1 MKLKT
6 SSRTYEERIAICKG
20 CKHFR
25 SSINQ
30 CKKCGCFM
38 KVKAAIAFTRCP
50 IGKWERE
57 NDLTPDQL
65 SILNR
70 LMDQIGSDKVNHDE
84 NVGITNLYNEIFG
97 MNKKVSSC
105 GSCVRQIV
113 NDLKEVLKSYE

>member
-1 MKLKT
+1 
-6 SSRTYEERIAICKG
+6 
-20 CKHFR
+20 
-25 SSINQ
+25 
-30 CKKCGCFM
+30 M

-57 NDLTPDQL
+57 NDLTTDQL

-70 LMDQIGSDKVNHDE
+70 LMDQIGADKVNHDE

>member
-1 MKLKT
+1 
-6 SSRTYEERIAICKG
+6 
-20 CKHFR
+20 
-25 SSINQ
+25 
-30 CKKCGCFM
+30 M

-65 SILNR
+65 SILTR
-70 LMDQIGSDKVNHDE
+70 LVNQIGADKVNHDE

>member
-1 MKLKT
+1 
-6 SSRTYEERIAICKG
+6 
-20 CKHFR
+20 
-25 SSINQ
+25 
-30 CKKCGCFM
+30 M

-65 SILNR
+65 SILKR
-70 LMDQIGSDKVNHDE
+70 LVNQIGSDKVNHDE

>member
-1 MKLKT
+1 
-6 SSRTYEERIAICKG
+6 
-20 CKHFR
+20 
-25 SSINQ
+25 
-30 CKKCGCFM
+30 M

-65 SILNR
+65 SILKR
-70 LMDQIGSDKVNHDE
+70 LVNQIGADKVNHDE

-105 GSCVRQIV
+105 GTCVRQIV
-113 NDLKEVLKSYE
+113 NDLKEVLKSYED

>member
-1 MKLKT
+1 
-6 SSRTYEERIAICKG
+6 
-20 CKHFR
+20 
-25 SSINQ
+25 
-30 CKKCGCFM
+30 M

-50 IGKWERE
+50 VGKWERE

-65 SILNR
+65 SILRR
-70 LMDQIGSDKVNHDE
+70 LVNQIGSDKVNHDE

>member
-1 MKLKT
+1 
-6 SSRTYEERIAICKG
+6 
-20 CKHFR
+20 
-25 SSINQ
+25 
-30 CKKCGCFM
+30 M

-70 LMDQIGSDKVNHDE
+70 LMDQIGADKVNHDE

>member
-1 MKLKT
+1 
-6 SSRTYEERIAICKG
+6 
-20 CKHFR
+20 
-25 SSINQ
+25 
-30 CKKCGCFM
+30 M

-65 SILNR
+65 SILRR
-70 LMDQIGSDKVNHDE
+70 LVNQIGSDKVNHDE

-105 GSCVRQIV
+105 GTCVRQTI
-113 NDLKEVLKSYE
+113 NELKEVLKSYET

>member
-1 MKLKT
+1 
-6 SSRTYEERIAICKG
+6 
-20 CKHFR
+20 
-25 SSINQ
+25 
-30 CKKCGCFM
+30 M

-65 SILNR
+65 SILRR
-70 LMDQIGSDKVNHDE
+70 LVNQIGSDKVNHDE

>member
-1 MKLKT
+1 
-6 SSRTYEERIAICKG
+6 
-20 CKHFR
+20 
-25 SSINQ
+25 
-30 CKKCGCFM
+30 M

-65 SILNR
+65 SILKR
-70 LMDQIGSDKVNHDE
+70 LVNQIGADKVNHDE

-113 NDLKEVLKSYE
+113 HDLKEVLKSYE

>member
-1 MKLKT
+1 
-6 SSRTYEERIAICKG
+6 
-20 CKHFR
+20 
-25 SSINQ
+25 
-30 CKKCGCFM
+30 M

-65 SILNR
+65 SILKR
-70 LMDQIGSDKVNHDE
+70 LVNQIGADKVNHDE

-105 GSCVRQIV
+105 GTCVRQIV

>member
-1 MKLKT
+1 
-6 SSRTYEERIAICKG
+6 
-20 CKHFR
+20 
-25 SSINQ
+25 
-30 CKKCGCFM
+30 M

-50 IGKWERE
+50 VGKWERE
-57 NDLTPDQL
+57 NDITPDQL
-65 SILNR
+65 SILTR
-70 LMDQIGSDKVNHDE
+70 LVNQIGSDKVKHEE

>member
-1 MKLKT
+1 
-6 SSRTYEERIAICKG
+6 
-20 CKHFR
+20 
-25 SSINQ
+25 
-30 CKKCGCFM
+30 M

-65 SILNR
+65 SILTR
-70 LMDQIGSDKVNHDE
+70 LVNQIGSDKVNHDE

>member
-1 MKLKT
+1 
-6 SSRTYEERIAICKG
+6 
-20 CKHFR
+20 
-25 SSINQ
+25 
-30 CKKCGCFM
+30 M

-65 SILNR
+65 SILKR
-70 LMDQIGSDKVNHDE
+70 LVNQIGADKVNHDE

>member
-1 MKLKT
+1 
-6 SSRTYEERIAICKG
+6 
-20 CKHFR
+20 
-25 SSINQ
+25 
-30 CKKCGCFM
+30 M

>member
-1 MKLKT
+1 
-6 SSRTYEERIAICKG
+6 
-20 CKHFR
+20 
-25 SSINQ
+25 
-30 CKKCGCFM
+30 M

-70 LMDQIGSDKVNHDE
+70 LMDQIGADKVNHDE

-105 GSCVRQIV
+105 GTCVRQIV
-113 NDLKEVLKSYE
+113 NDLKEVLKSYED

>member
-1 MKLKT
+1 
-6 SSRTYEERIAICKG
+6 
-20 CKHFR
+20 
-25 SSINQ
+25 
-30 CKKCGCFM
+30 M

-57 NDLTPDQL
+57 NDITPDQL
-65 SILNR
+65 SILKR
-70 LMDQIGSDKVNHDE
+70 LVNQIGADKVNHDE

>member
-1 MKLKT
+1 
-6 SSRTYEERIAICKG
+6 
-20 CKHFR
+20 
-25 SSINQ
+25 
-30 CKKCGCFM
+30 M

-65 SILNR
+65 SILKR
-70 LMDQIGSDKVNHDE
+70 LVNQIGADKVNHDE

-105 GSCVRQIV
+105 GTCVRQIV
-113 NDLKEVLKSYE
+113 NDLKEVFKSYE